1 MKKNGNTTRK
11 NDATLP
17 LDLEGKK
24 SPKTNNNKN
33 LEKKKKKKE
42 SRRSQESASKESR
55 KNL

>member
-33 LEKKKKKKE
+33 LEKI
-42 SRRSQESASKESR
+42 
-55 KNL
+55 